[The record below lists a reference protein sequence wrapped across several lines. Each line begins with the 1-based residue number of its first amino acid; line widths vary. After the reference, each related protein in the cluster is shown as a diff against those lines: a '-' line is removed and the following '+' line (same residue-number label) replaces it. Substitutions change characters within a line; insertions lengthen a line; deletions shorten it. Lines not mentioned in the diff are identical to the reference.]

1 MTAVEGVIPVLPMPF
16 DEDGEI
22 EVAELRRVT
31 EFLLGQ
37 PVRAIA
43 FGFASEVSRLTD
55 VERDLA
61 LRVVADAVRGAVP
74 VVATIQAQSTLA
86 LLRRA
91 EAALENGATMLM
103 VTPPAGGPFA
113 PDDVV
118 AHFDALDRR
127 TGTPTIIQ
135 DAPALSGVETSVAV
149 LARLATEVP
158 GVVAV
163 KIEAAPTAPKVSAL
177 VEALGSSASVL
188 GGAGG
193 LDLVNELE
201 RGASGVMPGAAFPEL
216 FARVIEHHRAGRRD
230 DARALLNRMLPLL
243 LLGTRG
249 HDTYC
254 HVQKAILVRR
264 GVLHHVRTRPPS
276 QPLDRALARELA
288 TAIDDA
294 ARAWPELGLR
304 PSVAP

>member
-1 MTAVEGVIPVLPMPF
+1 MNALEGVIPVIPMPF

-61 LRVVADAVRGAVP
+61 LRVVADTAGGAVP
-74 VVATIQAQSTLA
+74 VVATIQAGSTLA

-118 AHFDALDRR
+118 AHFDALGRHA
-127 TGTPTIIQ
+127 GTPMIIQ

-149 LARLATEVP
+149 LARLAVELP

-177 VEALGSSASVL
+177 VEAVGGSASVM

-193 LDLVNELE
+193 LDFLNELE
-201 RGASGVMPGAAFPEL
+201 RGASGVMPGAAFPDW
-216 FARVIEHHRAGRRD
+216 FARVFEHQRAGRGD
-230 DARALLNRMLPLL
+230 EARALFAPMLPLL

-264 GVLHHVRTRPPS
+264 GVLHSVRTRPPR
-276 QPLDRALARELA
+276 PRLDAALARELA

-304 PSVAP
+304 PSVEP